1 MIRILLVDD
10 HPTFRLGM
18 KALLSQEKDFMV
30 IGEAGNAVEALTFI
44 KEKLPDIVLLDIS
57 MPGLNGLQ
65 ALPRILALHPD
76 ARVIILTAFDNDDYL
91 NEAIMKGAYG
101 YLMKSRSPGEIDDAI
116 REVHNGFRLMD
127 PSQINRFIE
136 AVRSGEVKRSTE
148 TYELSERE
156 IDLLKRMADGASY
169 EEIAEAMYLSLP
181 TVKRNVNTIISKMM
195 VKNRVQAVAEAVKM
209 GII

>member
-101 YLMKSRSPGEIDDAI
+101 YLMKSRSPGEIADAI

-136 AVRSGEVKRSTE
+136 AVRSGEVKRSIE